1 MSPGIIVVVGEI
13 PLPPPPSRFN
23 EAEATKPRN
32 SAQHRLKHDRI
43 IRFNEAGAEKMLI
56 GARVRCRSAR

>member
-23 EAEATKPRN
+23 EAGAEKPRN
-32 SAQHRLKHDRI
+32 
-43 IRFNEAGAEKMLI
+43 
-56 GARVRCRSAR
+56 